1 MSGSGIIRGKTGL
14 QSDGRPDGR
23 TRCKLSIWSEDKD
36 GGNRE
41 GALQKGEIRGWEM
54 NRSFVGGL
62 IGIWKNAASERGIPG
77 LPLLRWR
84 EGREGRGGD
93 DGAAK

>member
-1 MSGSGIIRGKTGL
+1 M
-14 QSDGRPDGR
+14 
-23 TRCKLSIWSEDKD
+23 SIWSEDKD

-77 LPLLRWR
+77 LPLPRWS
-84 EGREGRGGD
+84 EGRGGD
-93 DGAAK
+93 DGAAKEVAEAVINDTKIDRGPNLPFPL